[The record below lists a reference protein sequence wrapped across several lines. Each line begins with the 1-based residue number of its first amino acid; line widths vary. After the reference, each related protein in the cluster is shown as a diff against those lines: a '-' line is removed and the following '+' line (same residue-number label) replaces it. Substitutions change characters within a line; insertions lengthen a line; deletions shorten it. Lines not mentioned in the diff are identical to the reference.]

1 MKSATRGI
9 LYMVLGSALLTGNDA
24 VTKWLC
30 QDLPVSQVWCLRA
43 VPALLL
49 ILALA
54 PRYGG
59 YACLRP
65 RNWAAQGMRAAVF
78 VTTTA
83 LIVWGL
89 SLIPLVEMSAILFA
103 GPLFVVVLSVWM
115 LGERV
120 GLHRWLGVI
129 LGFVGVLLILRPGAA
144 VFGLGALVA
153 LGAALTGALRDVLTR
168 RLGATE
174 HPLAILNVSN
184 SAVLLIGFA
193 IAPWAGWVSPAP
205 AAWLLLGLNGL
216 LNGGAHLFI
225 IESLRVAEAS
235 AVAPY
240 KYTSLLWS
248 VLFSVLVFA
257 HVPGPGTVTGAL
269 LVVAG
274 GLYILRREQQRAA
287 ATARASLR

>member
-1 MKSATRGI
+1 
-9 LYMVLGSALLTGNDA
+9 MVLGSALLTSNDA
-24 VTKWLC
+24 VAKWLS
-30 QDLPVSQVWCLRA
+30 QELPVAQVWCLRA
-43 VPALLL
+43 VSATAL
-49 ILALA
+49 ILLLA

-65 RNWAAQGMRAAVF
+65 RSWRAQGVRASLF
-78 VTTTA
+78 VVTTA

-89 SLIPLVEMSAILFA
+89 SLLPLVEMSSILFA
-103 GPLFVVVLSVWM
+103 GPIFVVVLSVWL

-120 GLHRWLGVI
+120 GMHRWLGVAI
-129 LGFVGVLLILRPGAA
+129 GFAGVLLILRPGAA

-153 LGAALTGALRDVLTR
+153 LGAALTGALRDVVTR

-184 SAVLLIGFA
+184 SAVLLIGLA
-193 IAPWAGWVSPAP
+193 IAPWAGWLWPTHG
-205 AAWLLLGLNGL
+205 AWLLLGLNGV
-216 LNGGAHLFI
+216 LNAGAHLLI

-240 KYTSLLWS
+240 KYTALLWS
-248 VLFSVLVFA
+248 VIFSVLVFA
-257 HVPGPGTVTGAL
+257 HVPGPGTIAGAL

-274 GLYILRREQQRAA
+274 GLYILRREQRAA
-287 ATARASLR
+287 AALARASPR

>member
-1 MKSATRGI
+1 
-9 LYMVLGSALLTGNDA
+9 MVLGSALLTSNDA

-30 QDLPVSQVWCLRA
+30 QDLPVTQVWCLRA
-43 VPALLL
+43 VSALAL
-49 ILALA
+49 ILMLA

-65 RNWAAQGMRAAVF
+65 RNWYGQGVRAAIF

-89 SLIPLVEMSAILFA
+89 SLLPLVEMSAILFA
-103 GPLFVVVLSVWM
+103 GPLFVVVLSVW
-115 LGERV
+115 LLRERV
-120 GLHRWLGVI
+120 GMHRWLGV
-129 LGFVGVLLILRPGAA
+129 LMGFAGVLLILRPGAA
-144 VFGLGALVA
+144 VIGLGALVA
-153 LGAALTGALRDVLTR
+153 LGAALTGALRDVVTR

-193 IAPWAGWVSPAP
+193 LAPWAGWVLPSP
-205 AAWLLLGLNGL
+205 AAWALLGLNGL
-216 LNGGAHLFI
+216 LNAGAHLFI
-225 IESLRVAEAS
+225 IEALRVAEAS

-240 KYTSLLWS
+240 KYTALLWS
-248 VLFSVLVFA
+248 VLYSVIMFG
-257 HVPGPGTVTGAL
+257 HVPGPATVAGAL

-287 ATARASLR
+287 AARALAR